1 MLSTPPTSARLRLIP
16 SIIPAASMAPIM
28 LVAHAITVENAGIAA
43 GAPASI
49 HISRAMLLHVKLGP
63 PLPQTQ
69 KSGWPLASSPSMCR
83 TTGTDRA
90 IASSLARGPSTF
102 ANAVLTP
109 AANQTSGRVPL
120 RAAISR
126 TSSVWRQDA
135 VVRRATVR
143 LLFAIECCWSRF
155 GLVKL
160 EQAGSLRMPSSA
172 RGNKRSS
179 GSRVRERPNS
189 LLPWVRVPQKK
200 RQLLRPQC
208 RWLLS
213 RERDSALGVDLL
225 TYSNHGSDELRKH
238 QVWAVAVSRLRSL
251 RASVRRCAIPVRQ
264 L

>member
-1 MLSTPPTSARLRLIP
+1 MLSTPPTSARLRLTP
-16 SIIPAASMAPIM
+16 SIIPAASMAPII
-28 LVAHAITVENAGIAA
+28 LVAQAITVENAGIAG

-49 HISRAMLLHVKLGP
+49 HTSRAMLLHVKLGSTV
-63 PLPQTQ
+63 PQTQ

-109 AANQTSGRVPL
+109 AANLTSGRVPL

-135 VVRRATVR
+135 VVRK
-143 LLFAIECCWSRF
+143 CCWSRF

-238 QVWAVAVSRLRSL
+238 QVWAVAVTRLRSL
-251 RASVRRCAIPVRQ
+251 RASVRRCAISMRK